1 MKNLAVLG
9 QGYVGL
15 QLALRAAA
23 CGYDVV
29 GFDVDEERIARLVGV
44 DPFVTDVSAESLA
57 GALASGC
64 YRPTPS
70 AAAIGSFDV
79 AVIAVPTPL
88 TDGRPDLS
96 AVESAAQLVA
106 KHLRRGAL
114 VVLESTSYPGTTE
127 EVVLPLL
134 EEGSGLVAGT
144 DFFLAYSPE
153 RIDPGNTSWTFRTT
167 PKLVAGIDS
176 GSLRAASAF
185 YSTLVDRVVP
195 VAGTA
200 EAELAKLLENTFRHV
215 NIALVN
221 EMAVLAA
228 DLGIDIWEVVD
239 AASTKPFGFMR
250 FEPGPGV
257 GGHCLPI
264 DPVYL
269 AWQVRRRLGRPF
281 RFAEL
286 AGDVN
291 AGMAR
296 YVVDRLARG
305 LDRCGRSLR
314 GSRVLLLGVA
324 YKANVGDP
332 RESPALALAALLEEA
347 GAEVAAADPRLT
359 EPLTANLRLVE
370 ASASELAAA
379 DAVVLVTDHDD
390 FDLDLV
396 ARCARYVLDTR
407 HRLPASPCV
416 EHL

>member
-1 MKNLAVLG
+1 MKVAVLG

-15 QLALRAAA
+15 HLALRAVA
-23 CGYDVV
+23 CGYEVV
-29 GFDVDEERIARLVGV
+29 GFDVDQERVLRLAAA
-44 DPFVTDVSAESLA
+44 DPFVADVSAESLA
-57 GALASGC
+57 CALASGC
-64 YRPTPS
+64 YRPTLS
-70 AAAIGSFDV
+70 AAALRRFDV

-96 AVESAAQLVA
+96 AVESAARLVA

-127 EVVLPLL
+127 EVVMPLL

-153 RIDPGNTSWTFRTT
+153 RIDPGNTGWTFRST
-167 PKLVAGIDS
+167 PKLVSGIDP
-176 GSLRAASAF
+176 GSQHAACAF
-185 YSTLVDRVVP
+185 YGTLVDRVVP
-195 VAGTA
+195 VSGTA

-221 EMAVLAA
+221 EMAMLAS
-228 DLGIDIWEVVD
+228 DLGIDIWEAIE

-269 AWQVRRRLGRPF
+269 AWRVRRRLGRPF

-296 YVVDRLARG
+296 YVVDRLATG
-305 LDRCGRSLR
+305 LDRRGGSLP

-324 YKANVGDP
+324 YKPNVGDP

-347 GAEVAAADPRLT
+347 GAEVVAADPCLT

-379 DAVVLVTDHDD
+379 DAVLLVTDHDA
-390 FDLDLV
+390 FDLDEV
-396 ARCARYVLDTR
+396 ARCARYVFDAR
-407 HRLPASPCV
+407 HRLLASPCV